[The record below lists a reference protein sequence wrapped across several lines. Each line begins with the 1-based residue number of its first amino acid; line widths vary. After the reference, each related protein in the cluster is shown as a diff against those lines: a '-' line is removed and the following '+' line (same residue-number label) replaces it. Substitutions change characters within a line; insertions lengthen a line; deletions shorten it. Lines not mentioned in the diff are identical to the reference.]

1 MDIPLGSMP
10 RRSQSSQGG
19 ARRQG
24 EGTDLPQELSQT
36 TTLNSEKKGFFKHKN
51 PIAGRRKDPK
61 AIQPLRRGT
70 DGEEVSVNK
79 IGRFYNKIV
88 NFSIITRYF
97 VYILPVSIVL
107 AIPTIIFGLPENRDK
122 LLGTTKMR
130 AYLFFLWLN
139 IVWLSLWVSKL
150 FSKIVPSIFIAL
162 CGVVSS
168 GTRKYALVL
177 KALEIELSLVGWA
190 VTSLVTF
197 TALTTDSINGR
208 AGGTKAHW
216 QDVVRN
222 LLVPALVATVLLLVE
237 KAVIQFISIN
247 YHRRSFDQRIKESK
261 HSIHLLGLL
270 YDASRTLF
278 PTYCPE
284 FREEDYIIN
293 DSIEAVLSKNGHRRS
308 GSATPLK
315 VLGDIGRI
323 GDKVTSVF
331 GNIASEIT
339 GKQILNPTA
348 AHSVVVE
355 ALEKTRSSEAL
366 ARRLWM
372 SFVVEGRDSLFEDD
386 LEEVLG
392 PSRRDEAQEAFHS
405 LDGDGNGDISLEEM
419 ILKVVEIG
427 RDRKSIAASMHDV
440 GQAIG
445 VLDSILV
452 VVLTVIIIF
461 IFVAFQNANFVT
473 TLATAGTTLLS
484 LSFVFAAT
492 TQEFLGSCIFL
503 FVKHPFDVG
512 DRVDIVGPNVEHLV
526 VEQISLLY
534 TLFKRIDNMKMVQVP
549 NIVLNNLFVRH
560 PDNSRDFQP
569 DFTLEAAGVGNM
581 DKLVLKIEIR
591 HKSNWH
597 NETVRA
603 ARRSKFMC
611 ALVLALRKVPIY
623 APGGGG
629 EALGGPTNPG
639 YSVAITDTW
648 ATEARDKAKAAKEA
662 KRLVP
667 TAPKG
672 EEVDHDKEAAENMN
686 ARNPLDDAAHGTNS
700 SWTSSRDDQT
710 LGDDIEDR
718 KRDSEISQL
727 KDGLMKRKSTRGR
740 RRAGDHIPV
749 VDTQSQPNISVTSPQ
764 AYTSSF
770 GANDLLDEEAELGI
784 HSTRSTGPLDTYAQ
798 PPAQYRQL

>member
-1 MDIPLGSMP
+1 MSLRAPKSPLSSPKDFSRRGFLPIANNSNDTMDIPLGSMP
-10 RRSQSSQGG
+10 RRSQSSTGG
-19 ARRQG
+19 ARKQG
-24 EGTDLPQELSQT
+24 EGTDLPQDLSTAT
-36 TTLNSEKKGFFKHKN
+36 TMNEEKKTFFKHKKG
-51 PIAGRRKDPK
+51 IAGRRKDPK
-61 AIQPLRRGT
+61 AAEPIRRGT
-70 DGEEVSVNK
+70 DGEEISVNS
-79 IGRFYNKIV
+79 IGRFYNKIIT
-88 NFSIITRYF
+88 FSIITRYF
-97 VYILPVSIVL
+97 VYILPISIVL
-107 AIPTIIFGLPENRDK
+107 AIPTIIFGLPQNRHK
-122 LLGTTKMR
+122 LLGGTKMK

-150 FSKIVPSIFIAL
+150 VSKIVPAIFMAL

-177 KALEIELSLVGWA
+177 KALEIELSMVGWA

-197 TALTTDSINGR
+197 TALTGDAINNR
-208 AGGTKAHW
+208 PSNTAAHW
-216 QDVVRN
+216 QEVVKN
-222 LLVPALVATVLLLVE
+222 LLVPALFGSILLLAE

-339 GKQILNPTA
+339 GKQVFNPTS

-366 ARRLWM
+366 AKRLWM

-452 VVLTVIIIF
+452 IVLAIIIIF
-461 IFVAFQNANFVT
+461 IFGKCTVIA
-473 TLATAGTTLLS
+473 TLNLQLTI
-484 LSFVFAAT
+484 F
-492 TQEFLGSCIFL
+492 SCI
-503 FVKHPFDVG
+503 
-512 DRVDIVGPNVEHLV
+512 
-526 VEQISLLY
+526 S
-534 TLFKRIDNMKMVQVP
+534 KRQ
-549 NIVLNNLFVRH
+549 LRH
-560 PDNSRDFQP
+560 YPCHS
-569 DFTLEAAGVGNM
+569 
-581 DKLVLKIEIR
+581 
-591 HKSNWH
+591 
-597 NETVRA
+597 
-603 ARRSKFMC
+603 
-611 ALVLALRKVPIY
+611 
-623 APGGGG
+623 
-629 EALGGPTNPG
+629 G
-639 YSVAITDTW
+639 Y
-648 ATEARDKAKAAKEA
+648 
-662 KRLVP
+662 
-667 TAPKG
+667 
-672 EEVDHDKEAAENMN
+672 
-686 ARNPLDDAAHGTNS
+686 
-700 SWTSSRDDQT
+700 
-710 LGDDIEDR
+710 
-718 KRDSEISQL
+718 
-727 KDGLMKRKSTRGR
+727 
-740 RRAGDHIPV
+740 
-749 VDTQSQPNISVTSPQ
+749 
-764 AYTSSF
+764 YSSF
-770 GANDLLDEEAELGI
+770 SIICFRCHYSRIPWKL
-784 HSTRSTGPLDTYAQ
+784 HFPF
-798 PPAQYRQL
+798 RQASF